1 LWRDHDH
8 FPEVPQTLPRD
19 DAEAFKKR
27 LLAGVEVKIKA
38 SVTPADFAGL
48 LGLRDQLGK
57 RFRVGVLLYGGE
69 QALPFGDR
77 LWALPL
83 ETLWST

>member
-1 LWRDHDH
+1 
-8 FPEVPQTLPRD
+8 
-19 DAEAFKKR
+19 
-27 LLAGVEVKIKA
+27 
-38 SVTPADFAGL
+38 

-57 RFRVGVLLYGGE
+57 RFRVGVLLYAGE
-69 QALPFGDR
+69 QALPFADR